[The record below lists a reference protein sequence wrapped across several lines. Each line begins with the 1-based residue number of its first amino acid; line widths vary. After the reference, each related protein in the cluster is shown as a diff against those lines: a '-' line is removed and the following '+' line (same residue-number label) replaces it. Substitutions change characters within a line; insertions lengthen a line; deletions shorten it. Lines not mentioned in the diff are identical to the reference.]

1 MLLAGGILGTASG
14 VWLFTLLRSLDML
27 DLLIALSYVILLG
40 SVGALMVT
48 ESLRAIVRTR
58 QGKPIV
64 LRRPGSHT
72 WLHGLP
78 IKLRF
83 KRSKIYVSAIP
94 VWMIGFI
101 IGFVGAVMGIG
112 GGFLLVP
119 AMIYLLG
126 MPTALVAG
134 TSLFQIIFTTAIAT
148 FLQAALNNTVDVM
161 LALLLLVGGVV
172 GAQFGTKASGFLR
185 GEQARALLA
194 LLVVGVALRL
204 AVELVVPPPNLY
216 SITVPVDR

>member
-1 MLLAGGILGTASG
+1 MRFQRSRLFISALLPAG
-14 VWLFTLLRSLDML
+14 
-27 DLLIALSYVILLG
+27 
-40 SVGALMVT
+40 
-48 ESLRAIVRTR
+48 
-58 QGKPIV
+58 
-64 LRRPGSHT
+64 
-72 WLHGLP
+72 
-78 IKLRF
+78 
-83 KRSKIYVSAIP
+83 
-94 VWMIGFI
+94 
-101 IGFVGAVMGIG
+101 IGFVGGLMVAIMGIG

-216 SITVPVDR
+216 SIAIPVDR